1 MRNLIVI
8 ASLALTVIMFGIGYA
23 VDFLVTVIAMSLEL
37 PGPYAD
43 SPIAW
48 VWFAVSLVCVF
59 GVSILFCRWL
69 ARRIER
75 KLLLRNTFV

>member
-1 MRNLIVI
+1 MRKLIVI
-8 ASLALTVIMFGIGYA
+8 ASLALTVIMFGMGYA
-23 VDFLVTVIAMSLEL
+23 ASFLITVIAMSFNL

-48 VWFAVSLVCVF
+48 VWFALSLLIVF
-59 GVSILFCRWL
+59 GVSFLFCRWL

-75 KLLLRNTFV
+75 KIFLRNTFA